1 VSVGPGT
8 LSHVWRAIPDLSRVA
23 LAGVVAYRAEMVI
36 WILST
41 LLPLVMLALWT
52 AVAQDGPLAGY
63 DQEGFARYFAVTLLV
78 RQLSSVWLVWELN
91 YEIRSGRLSNKLLK
105 PMHPLL
111 QHMIEMLVAVPFRAL
126 VMVPILLLMLLLRPD
141 LWQTPSPAALLL
153 FAVSMVLAWLVNFL
167 VQALFATFSF
177 WIDKTDA
184 LFGVWFGVWSLL
196 SGYLAPL
203 AVFPDRLKPLLILLP
218 FRGMLGLPVEIL
230 GGFVDPVAALPE
242 VAVQVAWVLLL
253 VVATS
258 VTWTRGIARYGA
270 YGA

>member
-1 VSVGPGT
+1 MTST

-41 LLPLVMLALWT
+41 LLPLIMLALWT
-52 AVAQDGPLAGY
+52 AVAEQGPIAGY
-63 DQEGFARYFAVTLLV
+63 DEEGFARYFAVTLLV

-91 YEIRSGRLSNKLLK
+91 YEIRSGRLSTKLLK

-111 QHMIEMLVAVPFRAL
+111 QHAIEMVVAVPFRAA
-126 VMVPILLLMLLLRPD
+126 VMLPILLLMLLLRPD
-141 LWQTPSPAALLL
+141 LWATPSWPALLL
-153 FAVSMVLAWLVNFL
+153 FAVSMVLAWIINFL
-167 VQALFATFSF
+167 IQALFATFAF
-177 WIDKTDA
+177 WVDKTDA
-184 LFGVWFGVWSLL
+184 LFGVWFGLWSLL

-203 AVFPDRLKPLLILLP
+203 AVFPEALKPLLVLLP

-242 VAVQVAWVLLL
+242 VAIQLGWALALLAVVQLFWRRGL
-253 VVATS
+253 V
-258 VTWTRGIARYGA
+258 RYGA